1 MDQTD
6 PYYGD
11 KNPPTHDDSRQIEK
25 DGGRRRST
33 RRESFT
39 DAVFGEIT
47 ESGPN
52 YHSVWPVHLSKAPSC
67 TPNDLTIITGRLDS
81 SRRPYAENAN
91 RTRSVGYSS
100 SL

>member
-6 PYYGD
+6 LYYGD

-52 YHSVWPVHLSKAPSC
+52 YHSV
-67 TPNDLTIITGRLDS
+67 
-81 SRRPYAENAN
+81 
-91 RTRSVGYSS
+91 
-100 SL
+100 